1 MHPPAQGASS
11 DEGSFAPFSFV
22 APNWAQFR
30 LRASER
36 APKINS
42 VEPRHKD
49 SPNTSPLIARSA
61 IPITANGGG
70 GRQRLFGG
78 HPAARTALTDGRE
91 VQARPS
97 AGLGSAGSI
106 PHDARYEQWYGWQHL
121 TGWGASAQKEAQFWT
136 QLARRRFARFGAN
149 ETVRVILRQP
159 DQLRDSR
166 NLFCV
171 LVSGLKC
178 VIHVS
183 EAHPHR

>member
-1 MHPPAQGASS
+1 
-11 DEGSFAPFSFV
+11 
-22 APNWAQFR
+22 
-30 LRASER
+30 
-36 APKINS
+36 
-42 VEPRHKD
+42 
-49 SPNTSPLIARSA
+49 LIARSA

-159 DQLRDSR
+159 VGAWASFQ
-166 NLFCV
+166 LFCV
-171 LVSGLKC
+171 PLIGFECLIRVSRRGF
-178 VIHVS
+178 
-183 EAHPHR
+183 HR

>member
-1 MHPPAQGASS
+1 MLSRCIPSS
-11 DEGSFAPFSFV
+11 SYSFPLGIYL
-22 APNWAQFR
+22 QYH
-30 LRASER
+30 
-36 APKINS
+36 I
-42 VEPRHKD
+42 

>member
-1 MHPPAQGASS
+1 MYCRPA
-11 DEGSFAPFSFV
+11 
-22 APNWAQFR
+22 
-30 LRASER
+30 
-36 APKINS
+36 
-42 VEPRHKD
+42 

-121 TGWGASAQKEAQFWT
+121 TRPRGLDPQGDKKSVVLAGW
-136 QLARRRFARFGAN
+136 
-149 ETVRVILRQP
+149 
-159 DQLRDSR
+159 RDSD
-166 NLFCV
+166 FAAV
-171 LVSGLKC
+171 EGDQVS
-178 VIHVS
+178 
-183 EAHPHR
+183 